1 MVRIGGSSLFLAL
14 LVPVLF
20 ALGTASGQV
29 TAFATID
36 IDTSITI
43 PVNPNFSGFNTRDD
57 SPVEY
62 WDYRFNTMA
71 VALNA
76 GWLRYPGG
84 TNSDVFDWQSG
95 QAVSSWVAEFANTN
109 QGPGLANN
117 EEIIAGKGGARF
129 IDAANR
135 ANFLGAGLIVC
146 VNGFTDT
153 PASAG
158 AFAAWAKANGIRV
171 AVWELSNE
179 PYLFPTFFA
188 NGADYIAQ
196 MKPYRDAIKAADP
209 GAMVSIFFADPS
221 HSTIAHPS
229 AWDTSVVSV
238 ADKWWD
244 AVTYHQYPAESTGD
258 IDQWMADENA
268 ALVNK
273 TNLNVTGYLASLNPP
288 GTRYVVSEF
297 EPSSNTSPSMT
308 DGTVYGG
315 VYCAEYIMRMST
327 EPAVLYVGANQIDND
342 SGIQRANDDAQKVA
356 ADGSAGTPIDTLSLD
371 FGFYY
376 DAQAESIGIVN
387 GVVNHAVTSNQTT
400 VTGGDTVAATS
411 IGQIPAL
418 YALAYTNAVG
428 GVSVI
433 ITNKSATTHQVTIR
447 MNGSM
452 APGPLPLQ
460 FVTSADPSAA
470 DSPTTPAAVTP
481 QTAMSGNP
489 ITVGPY
495 SVVRADLTSPPI
507 VAVVSSANPR
517 STALAPSQ
525 TATVRASGLAIREL
539 VAPERMLLSPL
550 DGANIEV
557 TDSAGKSRKAAIQ
570 YPTQSWHPAACF
582 QYPNATG
589 FLMPAGLAPGAA
601 TLKVKRGGTTIL
613 TAAFNVEAVSPG
625 LYSAN
630 CNGAGVAAA
639 VAERKGP
646 TGTDRLPV
654 FECGDRVAESCL
666 STPIDLGTSSGP
678 VTLSLF
684 GTGIRGASSV
694 QAFVAGQSVP
704 VLAFGAEGEYEGL
717 DRVDISLPSSL
728 AGSGEVSVY
737 LEANDEVSNMVT
749 VNLK

>member
-1 MVRIGGSSLFLAL
+1 MKFAGAGIA
-14 LVPVLF
+14 VLF

-29 TAFATID
+29 SATVD
-36 IDTSITI
+36 IDTSVTI

-71 VALNA
+71 LALNA
-76 GWLRYPGG
+76 AWLRFPGG
-84 TNSDVFDWQSG
+84 TNSDVFNWQSG
-95 QAVSSWVAEFANTN
+95 QAVTSWVAQFANTN
-109 QGPGLANN
+109 QGPGLVNN

-158 AFAAWAKANGIRV
+158 AFAAWAKANGIPV

-188 NGADYIAQ
+188 TGAAYIAQ

-209 GAMVSIFFADPS
+209 SAVVSIFFADPS
-221 HSTIAHPS
+221 HSTIAKPS
-229 AWDTSVVSV
+229 AWDTSVVS
-238 ADKWWD
+238 ATDRWWG
-244 AVTYHQYPAESTGD
+244 AVTYHQYPAESTGG
-258 IDQWMADENA
+258 IDQWMADENTV
-268 ALVNK
+268 LVNQ

-288 GTRYVVSEF
+288 GTKYEVSEF
-297 EPSSNTSPSMT
+297 EPSSNSSPSMT

-315 VYCAEYIMRMST
+315 VYCAEYILRMST
-327 EPAVLYVGANQIDND
+327 EPSVLFVGANQIDND
-342 SGIQRANDDAQKVA
+342 SGIERANDDATQVA
-356 ADGSAGTPIDTLSLD
+356 NAGKAGTPFDTLSLD

-376 DAQAESIGIVN
+376 DAQALALGIVN
-387 GVVNHAVTSNQTT
+387 GVVNHAVKSNQTT
-400 VTGGDTVAATS
+400 VTGGATVAATGS
-411 IGQIPAL
+411 GQIPAL

-428 GVSVI
+428 GVSVV

-447 MNGSM
+447 MNGS
-452 APGPLPLQ
+452 AVAGPLPLQ
-460 FVTSADPSAA
+460 FVTGAEPGTNN
-470 DSPTTPAAVTP
+470 SPTDPDAIVTQAAV
-481 QTAMSGNP
+481 SGNP

-495 SVVRADLTSPPI
+495 SVVRADLASPPI
-507 VAVVSSANPR
+507 VSVVSSANPR
-517 STALAPSQ
+517 STALASSQ
-525 TATVRASGLAIREL
+525 RATTVATGLAIKEL
-539 VAPERMLLSPL
+539 APPERPLPSPL
-550 DGANIEV
+550 DGATIVV
-557 TDSAGKSRKAAIQ
+557 TDSAGKSQTAVIQ
-570 YPTQSWHPAACF
+570 YPTHSLRLAPCF
-582 QYPNATG
+582 QYPNATD
-589 FLMPAGLAPGAA
+589 FLLPAGLAPGAA
-601 TLKVKRGGTTIL
+601 TLKVMRGGTTVL
-613 TAAFNVEAVSPG
+613 TGSFNVQSVSPG

-646 TGTDRLPV
+646 TGTVLLPV
-654 FECGDRVAESCL
+654 FACQDRVAESCL
-666 STPIDLGTSSGP
+666 STPIDLGASSGP
-678 VTLSLF
+678 MTLSLF

-717 DRVDISLPSSL
+717 DQVSVSLPLSL
-728 AGSGEVSVY
+728 AGSGEASVY
-737 LEANDEVSNMVT
+737 LVADGEVSNMVT
-749 VNLK
+749 VNIQ

>member
-1 MVRIGGSSLFLAL
+1 MKFAGAGIAL
-14 LVPVLF
+14 LLTF
-20 ALGTASGQV
+20 GTVSGQV
-29 TAFATID
+29 SASATID
-36 IDTSITI
+36 IDTSATI

-71 VALNA
+71 LALNA
-76 GWLRYPGG
+76 AWLRYPGG
-84 TNSDVFDWQSG
+84 TNSDVFDWQTG
-95 QAVSSWVAEFANTN
+95 QAVSSWVAQFANTN

-158 AFAAWAKANGIRV
+158 AFAAWAKANGIPV

-188 NGADYIAQ
+188 TGADYVAR

-209 GAMVSIFFADPS
+209 SAVVSIFFSDPS
-221 HSTIAHPS
+221 HSTIAKPS

-268 ALVNK
+268 ALVSK

-288 GTRYVVSEF
+288 GTKYEVSEF
-297 EPSSNTSPSMT
+297 EPSSNSSPSMT

-315 VYCAEYIMRMST
+315 VYCAEYVMRMST
-327 EPAVLYVGANQIDND
+327 EPSVLYVGANQIDND

-376 DAQAESIGIVN
+376 DAQAIALGIVN
-387 GVVNHAVTSNQTT
+387 GVVNQAAKSNQTT
-400 VTGGDTVAATS
+400 VTGGATVAATGL
-411 IGQIPAL
+411 GQIPAL
-418 YALAYTNAVG
+418 YALAYTNAAGV
-428 GVSVI
+428 VSVV

-447 MNGSM
+447 MNGSV
-452 APGPLPLQ
+452 APGPLSLQ
-460 FVTSADPSAA
+460 FVTSAQAGA
-470 DSPTTPAAVTP
+470 TNSPTTPAAVTS
-481 QTAMSGNP
+481 QTAVSGNP

-495 SVVRADLTSPPI
+495 SVVRADLASPPI
-507 VAVVSSANPR
+507 VAVVSSADRR
-517 STALAPSQ
+517 SSTLAPSQ
-525 TATVRASGLAIREL
+525 RATTVATGLSIKEL
-539 VAPERMLLSPL
+539 APPDRMLLSPL
-550 DGANIEV
+550 DDATILV
-557 TDSAGKSRKAAIQ
+557 TDSAGKSRTAAFQ
-570 YPTQSWHPAACF
+570 YPEHSWHPAPCF
-582 QYPNATG
+582 QYPDAAG
-589 FLMPAGLAPGAA
+589 FLVPAGLAPGAA
-601 TLKVKRGGTTIL
+601 TLKVRRDGTTVL
-613 TAAFNVEAVSPG
+613 TGSFNVAPVSPG

-646 TGTDRLPV
+646 TETVRLPV
-654 FECGDRVAESCL
+654 FTCEDRVPESCL
-666 STPIDLGTSSGP
+666 STPIAVGTSSGP

-684 GTGIRGASSV
+684 GTGIRGATSL

-704 VLAFGAEGEYEGL
+704 VLAFGAESEYEGL

-728 AGSGEVSVY
+728 AGLGEASVY
-737 LEANDEVSNMVT
+737 LDADGEVSNMVT
-749 VNLK
+749 VNIK